1 MEGAPVDV
9 CRYRTNA
16 KRVLIAAAQ
25 PARPVARAHSRVAGD
40 AAGRRRNLS
49 SSPPETC
56 ARRTP
61 HDALGRTERVYVAI
75 GAKVL
80 QHGVV
85 KFLHRLE
92 LTGVAPRSFLQGNDA
107 ITALVFTPAGQM
119 SVACGLTMIRPH
131 LAVYVLPVPRRTD
144 QRLHGANCAESFGI

>member
-92 LTGVAPRSFLQGNDA
+92 LYWCRASFFLARQRCNHGTCFYTRWPDECR
-107 ITALVFTPAGQM
+107 V
-119 SVACGLTMIRPH
+119 RPN
-131 LAVYVLPVPRRTD
+131 YD
-144 QRLHGANCAESFGI
+144 